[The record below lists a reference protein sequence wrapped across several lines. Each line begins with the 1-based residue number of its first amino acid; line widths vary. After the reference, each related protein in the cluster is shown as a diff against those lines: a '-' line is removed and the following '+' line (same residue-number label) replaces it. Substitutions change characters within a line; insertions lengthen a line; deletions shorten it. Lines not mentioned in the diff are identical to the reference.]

1 VSVIVDT
8 ETTALPGN
16 WGRWGT
22 DDERG
27 AANLLTP
34 EKVLAALRLPTQ
46 GKVIALGSE
55 VGKRGALTGGR
66 NPTWH
71 VSISVQNPDDLGR
84 GRAEDTLTMH
94 THAHSH
100 MDGLAH
106 IWYGGQL
113 YNGFPS
119 TSVGRGGANRL
130 SIGDVGGI
138 VTRGVLIDVTEIGA
152 RRWDVGELIEVTHL
166 QQSLACATTTL
177 EPGDAVLV
185 RTGWFERFK
194 TGDPAFHRG
203 EPGLSSEATDWLAA
217 HDPVLVGMDN
227 SALEPLPPLAGA
239 NPLYVHETLL
249 RDHGIY
255 MLELLDLTELYE
267 AGASTFLFTTAPLR
281 IERGLGSPIN
291 PLAVL

>member
-1 VSVIVDT
+1 MTDSSLKV
-8 ETTALPGN
+8 GN
-16 WGRWGT
+16 WGRWGD
-22 DDERG
+22 DDELG
-27 AANLLTP
+27 AVNHLTP
-34 EKVLAALRLPTQ
+34 EVVLRALTIPKEGRIIP
-46 GKVIALGSE
+46 LGSE

-71 VSISVQNPDDLGR
+71 VSISVQHPADVGR

-138 VTRGVLIDVTEIGA
+138 VTRGVLIDLTYDGQM
-152 RRWDVGELIEVTHL
+152 WNVGEHIEISDL
-166 QQSLACATTTL
+166 ERALSLASVGL
-177 EPGDAVLV
+177 ESGDAVLV

-194 TGDPAFHRG
+194 SGDPAFHDG
-203 EPGLSSEATDWLAA
+203 EPGLSPAATDWLAA

-227 SALEPLPPLAGA
+227 SALEPLPPRPGT
-239 NPLYVHETLL
+239 NPLYVHETFL

-255 MLELLDLTELYE
+255 MLELLDLTQL
-267 AGASTFLFTTAPLR
+267 ALSGAATFLFMTSPLR

-291 PLAVL
+291 PVAVI